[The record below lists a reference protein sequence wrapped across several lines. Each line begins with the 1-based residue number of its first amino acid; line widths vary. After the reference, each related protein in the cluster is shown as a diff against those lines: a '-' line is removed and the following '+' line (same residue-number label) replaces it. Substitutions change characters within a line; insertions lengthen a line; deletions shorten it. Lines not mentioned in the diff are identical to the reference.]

1 MGEIVLSQ
9 VGATVGASL
18 LPNGLSV
25 LGQTISGAALGQFVG
40 GLAGR
45 AFDASMLS
53 PREGPRVKSLQIM
66 ESREGTGLPRI
77 YGRMRVGGQV
87 IWASRFK
94 EKRTQQSAGKGGP
107 KYVNYT
113 YSVSFAVALCQG
125 PIARV
130 ERVWANGELLNLG
143 DYNWRFYS
151 GDETQMPDPLIEAI
165 EGAESAPAYRG
176 TAYIVFEDLP
186 LDAFGSRLPQL
197 SFEVI
202 RTGELRDGSLSQT
215 IDGVNIIPASGEFVY
230 ATTVVRDRRF
240 PGIETPLNRNNVY
253 GTADFS
259 VSLEQLQ
266 TDLPRVKYAA
276 LTVGWFGDDLRA
288 GSCTVQP
295 GVEQREVQTVP
306 YSWRVDGIGR
316 GQAYLISRTEDS
328 PNYGGT
334 PADEAVIEGIRALKS
349 AGIGI
354 TLSPFLF
361 MDIPAGNGLS
371 DPYGG
376 AEQSPFPWRG
386 RITVGSDKT
395 AAARAEIDA
404 FVGQDGGRGFRHFIL
419 HHARL
424 ARQAG
429 GVDAILIGSEMVGLT
444 RVRDDQGR
452 FPFVEALQEIA
463 LEARAIVGPGVKISY
478 AADWTEYG
486 SYAPG
491 DGSGDVL
498 FPLDDLWA
506 ENEVDF
512 VGIDWYPPAGDWRD
526 GMDHLD
532 ALAGADSPD
541 SAEYI
546 TSNLEGGE
554 AYDWYYASA
563 ADRDAQVR
571 TPIVDTAHGEDWI
584 FRAKDLQSWW
594 ENEHFPRPGGARAE
608 RATGWRPSSK
618 PIRLIEIGFPAVD
631 KGINAPN
638 LFYDPKSSESSFPAY
653 SNGLRDDLL
662 QRRALSVAVPNWL
675 NKTAVEQVLVW
686 AWDGRPWPD
695 FPARRNVWSD
705 GPNWQYGHWL
715 NGRSGLM
722 ELSEVVEDL
731 AAQADTQLDARAVNG
746 VVDGYA
752 IDGVTRLASAI
763 APLIAAYNFDIRETG
778 AGLVAMDQTGFV
790 QFDFTDIDVV
800 EDSQSEVI
808 ALLDKQPSGVSL
820 SYISGDFSYQP
831 AVVTQRY
838 PGADRSFVVQTS
850 IPLVLNEAR
859 ARQIAEIQFQRTQ
872 ISNSLQIGLPPG
884 QSSRLETGDLIEV
897 DDKAWRVERIETQ
910 GLETRFQLR
919 APVDDMPSWRAL
931 SVPEIQE
938 EIVFRGPPEFII
950 IDGPALVPNEPY
962 GPYIAASGTPWS
974 GPFPIE
980 SGVAETALTT
990 VATVEQ
996 SAAIG
1001 TLGDALPSGPLGR
1014 WDRNACLNLDIVGQ
1028 DISSAQTAA
1037 VLSGANRLLVEH
1049 EAGWELIAW
1058 QNAELI
1064 SPGCW
1069 RLRNLLRGLEGSP
1082 IRDISIGAIAVL
1094 VDDRL
1099 VKAEL
1104 GDEHLNIPLLWKL
1117 GDADPKGFTYE
1128 KRAARPWRVG
1138 HLFAKTD
1145 GDSVQASWTARGSS
1159 YSNNW
1164 DIPDD
1169 LTGSR
1174 FRIEAYSEG
1183 DLVSRVDQTELST
1196 VLPNG
1201 VADQIRVAQI
1211 GLHQRLG
1218 EWVSIPLPPP

>member
-18 LPNGLSV
+18 LPNGLSL
-25 LGQTISGAALGQFVG
+25 LGQTVSGAALGQFVG

-45 AFDASMLS
+45 AIDASMLS
-53 PREGPRVKSLQIM
+53 PREGSRVKSLQIM
-66 ESREGTGLPRI
+66 ESREGAGLPRV

-94 EKRTQQSAGKGGP
+94 EKRNQQSAGKGGP

-113 YSVSFAVALCQG
+113 YSVSFAVALCEG
-125 PIARV
+125 PIARID
-130 ERVWANGELLNLG
+130 RVWANGELLDLSA
-143 DYNWRFYS
+143 YNWRFYS
-151 GDETQMPDPLIEAI
+151 GSETQMPDPLIEAI
-165 EGAESAPAYRG
+165 EGAGNAPAYRG
-176 TAYIVFEDLP
+176 TAYIVFEDMP

-202 RTGELRDGSLSQT
+202 RSGELREGSLSQA

-266 TDLPRVKYAA
+266 TDLPRVKHAA

-288 GSCTVQP
+288 GSCAVQP
-295 GVEQREVQTVP
+295 GVEQRDRSTVP
-306 YSWRVDGIGR
+306 YAWSVDGIDR
-316 GQAYLISRTEDS
+316 GQAYLISRTDDS

-334 PADEAVIEGIRALKS
+334 PADEAVIEGIRALRS
-349 AGIGI
+349 AGIAI

-361 MDIPAGNGLS
+361 MDIPSGNGLN

-376 AEQSPFPWRG
+376 AEQSQFPWRG
-386 RITVGSDKT
+386 RITVDADKT
-395 AAARAEIDA
+395 ASARAEIDA

-424 ARQAG
+424 ARRAG
-429 GVDAILIGSEMVGLT
+429 GVEAILIGSEMVGLT
-444 RVRDDQGR
+444 RVRDDRGR
-452 FPFVEALQEIA
+452 FRFVEALQEIA
-463 LEARAIVGPGVKISY
+463 REVRAIVGPGVKISY
-478 AADWTEYG
+478 ADDWTEYG
-486 SYAPG
+486 AYAPG
-491 DGSGDVL
+491 DGSGDIL

-506 ENEVDF
+506 ENDVDF

-526 GMDHLD
+526 GNDHLD
-532 ALAGADSPD
+532 AVAGAISPD

-546 TSNLEGGE
+546 TANLEGGE

-563 ADRDAQVR
+563 VDRDAQVR
-571 TPIVDTAHGEDWI
+571 TPIVDTAHGEDWV
-584 FRAKDLQSWW
+584 FRTKDLQSWW
-594 ENEHFPRPGGARAE
+594 ENEHFPRPGGAREA
-608 RATGWRPSSK
+608 RATGWQPGSK

-662 QRRALSVAVPNWL
+662 QRRALSVAVPYWL
-675 NKTAVEQVLVW
+675 SKTAVEQVLVW

-722 ELSEVVEDL
+722 ELSEVLEDL
-731 AAQADTQLDARAVNG
+731 ASEADTQLDARGVNG

-763 APLIAAYNFDIRETG
+763 APLIAAYNFDIRETRS
-778 AGLVAMDQTGFV
+778 GLVTMDQTDFV
-790 QFDFTDIDVV
+790 QTDFTEIDAI
-800 EDSQSEVI
+800 EGSQSETI
-808 ALLDKQPSGVSL
+808 ALLDKQPSGVSV

-838 PGADRSFVVQTS
+838 PGADRSFVVQS
-850 IPLVLNEAR
+850 PIPLVLNEAR
-859 ARQIAEIQFQRTQ
+859 ARQIAEVQFQRTQ
-872 ISNSLQIGLPPG
+872 IAGGLQIGLPPG
-884 QSSRLETGDLIEV
+884 PGSRLETGDLIAI
-897 DDKAWRVERIETQ
+897 DDEAWRIERIEAQ
-910 GLETRFQLR
+910 GLETRFQLG
-919 APVDDMPSWRAL
+919 ATLDEALFVRAL

-938 EIVFRGPPEFII
+938 EVAFRGPPEFIV

-962 GPYIAASGTPWS
+962 GPYIAASSTQWS
-974 GPFPIE
+974 GPFAVE
-980 SGVAETALTT
+980 TGVTETALTT
-990 VATVEQ
+990 VATAEQ

-1001 TLGDALPSGPLGR
+1001 TVVYALPPGPLGR
-1014 WDRNACLNLDIVGQ
+1014 WGRNAWLDLDITGL
-1028 DISSAQTAA
+1028 DIASAETAA
-1037 VLSGANRLLVEH
+1037 VLAGANRLLVEH
-1049 EAGWELIAW
+1049 DAGWELLSW

-1064 SPGCW
+1064 SPGRW
-1069 RLRNLLRGLEGSP
+1069 RLKNLLRGLEGSP
-1082 IRDISIGAIAVL
+1082 IRELSAGAIAVL
-1094 VDDRL
+1094 VDDRV
-1099 VKAEL
+1099 VKAPL
-1104 GDEHLNIPLLWKL
+1104 SDEQLNIPLVWKL
-1117 GDADPKGFTYE
+1117 GDADPKNFTY
-1128 KRAARPWRVG
+1128 KRRAAIPWRVG
-1138 HLFAKTD
+1138 HLSSKID
-1145 GDSVQASWTARGSS
+1145 GDSVRVTWTARGNS

-1169 LTGSR
+1169 LVGSR
-1174 FRIEAYSEG
+1174 FRVEAYSEG
-1183 DLVSRVDQTELST
+1183 LLYSRVDQTELSSI
-1196 VLPNG
+1196 LPIG
-1201 VADQIRVAQI
+1201 VADEIRVAQI